1 MPTSSPKKRRSRS
14 KSPSLTSSDRMTLLN
29 SSTVVKLKQYAKDLG
44 LSGYSRM
51 KKKQLVE
58 FIMAHSKGKSRSR
71 SRSGSRTRTSS
82 RVRSGSR
89 TRTSSRV
96 RSGSR
101 SRSSSISRSGSR
113 TRTSSRSR
121 SGSRSRSRSL
131 SSSSS
136 RDRVANLNKATIAQL
151 KQYIKYM
158 RLSGY
163 SRLKKK
169 QLVEFIVKNTDKKGV
184 PLNAKAK
191 SGTYTVAALSAKT
204 IPELKI
210 IIKKLKLKGYS
221 RMNKKQLV
229 NLIMK

>member
-71 SRSGSRTRTSS
+71 S
-82 RVRSGSR
+82 RSGSR